1 MALPVKPDCGTTKTT
16 GKQVAVDVNWSV
28 CGNVADPRQLEFVP
42 LGGMRGK
49 NLDLSQ
55 ETEDVTDDRT
65 VGDYTE
71 TIGTTKNFTFSAD
84 GIANYTDGNLN
95 NLNAVEAMYRQPG
108 PLYLHVRITEPAL
121 TTYAYCLV
129 TNFSKS
135 FPHDSAVTFDLEM
148 VATTSD
154 YGVLTVETKP
164 FDPVTGV
171 TVTPGTMTL
180 EVGESALLTAAVQPA
195 TAQQGVTFE
204 SDDTGVATV
213 DGAGRVTAVA
223 SGTAEITVTSVA
235 DDQKTATMT
244 VTVN

>member
-1 MALPVKPDCGTTKTT
+1 MALPVKPNCGTTKMT
-16 GKQVAVDVNWSV
+16 GKNVALDINWEV
-28 CGNVADPRQLEFVP
+28 CGDVADPTLLEFKP

-65 VGDYTE
+65 VGDFAE
-71 TIGTTKNFTFSAD
+71 TIGTLKNFTFSGD
-84 GIANYTDGNLN
+84 GIMNYTDGNLN
-95 NLNAVEAMYRQPG
+95 NLNALDAMYRQPG

-121 TTYAYCLV
+121 TTYAYMLV

-135 FPHDSAVTFDLEM
+135 MPHDSAVTFDLEM

-154 YGVLTVETKP
+154 YGVVTVETKP
-164 FDPVTGV
+164 FDPVTDV
-171 TVTPGTMTL
+171 TVTPGAMTL
-180 EVGESALLTAAVQPA
+180 EIGETARLTTVVEPA

-213 DGAGRVTAVA
+213 DGAGRVAAVA

>member
-1 MALPVKPDCGTTKTT
+1 MALPQKPDCGTTKTT
-16 GKQVAVDVNWSV
+16 GKQVAVDINWEV

-65 VGDYTE
+65 VGDYAE

-180 EVGESALLTAAVQPA
+180 EIGESALLTAAVQPA
-195 TAQQGVTFE
+195 TAQQGVMFE

-223 SGTAEITVTSVA
+223 SGTAEITVKSAV
-235 DDQKTATMT
+235 DSDKTATMT